1 MTYRMKEHRHPVPQR
16 SAVDITTPVKL
27 YVHNGTISNF
37 AFPCWYQ
44 EVLPPVPAIR
54 HNRELHDHHGWPN
67 PTHPDHICQ
76 LWIPEKGH
84 CIHGFSECKPHCKH
98 FIDYKKVHPIHLL
111 SEYEGYDPHPIIAFA
126 NEDSDDKIRIYGE
139 IDEVEDWVVRLN
151 VLAHDPD
158 AVYKP
163 QVHRFSVF
171 LNRYLG
177 TTKKSD
183 RPVARDLVVLA
194 ELIVLPSAIDYY
206 PNPTV

>member
-1 MTYRMKEHRHPVPQR
+1 M
-16 SAVDITTPVKL
+16 
-27 YVHNGTISNF
+27 
-37 AFPCWYQ
+37 
-44 EVLPPVPAIR
+44 LPPVPAIR
-54 HNRELHDHHGWPN
+54 HDRELHDHHGWPN

-139 IDEVEDWVVRLN
+139 IDEVEDWVVRIVVN
-151 VLAHDPD
+151 AHDPD

-163 QVHRFSVF
+163 QVHKFSVYLNRFSGRKGDQQI
-171 LNRYLG
+171 L
-177 TTKKSD
+177 
-183 RPVARDLVVLA
+183 ARDLVVLA

>member
-84 CIHGFSECKPHCKH
+84 CIHGFSECKPHCRH

-111 SEYEGYDPHPIIAFA
+111 SEYEGYDRDAIIAFA
-126 NEDSDDKIRIYGE
+126 DEDSEDKIDIEGG
-139 IDEVEDWVVRLN
+139 IDQIEDWVVRIA
-151 VLAHDPD
+151 VDAHDPD
-158 AVYKP
+158 AIHEP
-163 QVHRFSVF
+163 QVHRFSVY
-171 LNRYLG
+171 LNRFSG
-177 TTKKSD
+177 KKGGQEII
-183 RPVARDLVVLA
+183 ARDLVVLA
-194 ELIVLPSAIDYY
+194 ELIVLPSAIDT
-206 PNPTV
+206 NGQI

>member
-111 SEYEGYDPHPIIAFA
+111 SEYEGYGRDAIIAFA
-126 NEDSDDKIRIYGE
+126 DEDSEDKIGIGGGV
-139 IDEVEDWVVRLN
+139 DN
-151 VLAHDPD
+151 AHDPD
-158 AVYKP
+158 AIHEP
-163 QVHRFSVF
+163 QVHKFSVY
-171 LNRYLG
+171 LDRYLN
-177 TTKKSD
+177 SAQS
-183 RPVARDLVVLA
+183 PVARDLVVLA
-194 ELIVLPSAIDYY
+194 ELIVLPSAII
-206 PNPTV
+206 NE